1 MDPLIAAG
9 APIVLALV
17 QTLAPVVHDRWK
29 PAVSILLGLVVVAAI
44 AASGE
49 LPWAQVPLTGIVV
62 GLAASGLYSGGRT
75 MREHKP

>member
-1 MDPLIAAG
+1 MDPLTAAA

-17 QTLAPVVHDRWK
+17 QTLAPVVQDRWK

-49 LPWAQVPLTGIVV
+49 LPWPQVPLTGLMV

>member
-1 MDPLIAAG
+1 MEPLTAAA

-17 QTLAPVVHDRWK
+17 QTLAPVVADRWK
-29 PAVSILLGLVVVAAI
+29 PAVSIILGIVVVAAI

-49 LPWAQVPLTGIVV
+49 LSWHQVPLTGITV

-75 MREHKP
+75 MRESRL